1 MFRAPLPAGTG
12 AAAQERAQAYCGIAL
27 YEAVVN
33 GMPPYRSLYGQLT
46 DFPAMPVTEPGKA
59 YHWAATANAA
69 LAEMNRKLFPT
80 TAQVNKDAMNSLES
94 SWLAIYAGEA
104 DAATLQRSVAF
115 GKDVATRVF
124 TWAATDGFFNV
135 NQPYIP
141 PVPTPAMP
149 WLWVPT
155 APPPA
160 QPVGPYFYQRRLLVP
175 GVANGTA
182 LAPPPSFSST
192 PGSEFWNEA
201 LNTYNA
207 RNNSTPDQQDAVRYA
222 WDPGYGPGGGFIAI
236 LSQTLAKANP
246 MLDVAALAYAKVG
259 IAQIDATIICFTN
272 KYQFNLIRPIT
283 YINLYID
290 PEHDWT
296 TQIPTPNHPEFP
308 SGHATINS
316 AVFDMLTNVFGDN
329 FQLTLHTYDY
339 LGYPPRPYNSFEEMS
354 IELSDSRVWAGLH
367 YQDTQDKSRVCG
379 KKVAANVLAKI
390 KFKKG

>member
-1 MFRAPLPAGTG
+1 
-12 AAAQERAQAYCGIAL
+12 
-27 YEAVVN
+27 
-33 GMPPYRSLYGQLT
+33 
-46 DFPAMPVTEPGKA
+46 
-59 YHWAATANAA
+59 
-69 LAEMNRKLFPT
+69 
-80 TAQVNKDAMNSLES
+80 
-94 SWLAIYAGEA
+94 
-104 DAATLQRSVAF
+104 VAR
-115 GKDVATRVF
+115 RVF
-124 TWAATDGFFNV
+124 AWAGTDGFFNV
-135 NQPYIP
+135 NPVYIP
-141 PVPTPAMP
+141 PVGAG
-149 WLWVPT
+149 LWVPT

-160 QPVGPYFYQRRLLVP
+160 QPVGPYAYQRRLLVP
-175 GVANGTA
+175 GDANGTT
-182 LAPPPSFSST
+182 LAPPPTFSTT
-192 PGSEFWNEA
+192 PGSEFWNMA

-259 IAQIDATIICFTN
+259 IGQIDATIICFIN

-316 AVFDMLTNVFGDN
+316 AVFDMFTNVFGNN

-354 IELSDSRVWAGLH
+354 IELANSRVWAGLH
-367 YQDTQDKSRVCG
+367 YQATQDKSRVLG
-379 KKVAANVLAKI
+379 KKVASNILATL
-390 KFKKG
+390 KFLKE